1 MDISLV
7 PELMSICTLQDPHDA
22 PIDQP
27 HTFLIMGKET
37 ATLVCPL
44 DNVPDSV
51 LVREDGWKC
60 FTLEDSLYTCNAGG
74 LGKVCMLLDEAGIP
88 IVVESDGEL
97 DYILLKEE
105 HFTKALYAL
114 EQNGFRIT
122 Q

>member
-1 MDISLV
+1 MDISLI
-7 PELMSICTLQDPHDA
+7 PELMSLCTLASPEDA
-22 PIDQP
+22 PLDAP
-27 HTFLIMGKET
+27 HTFVIIGKET
-37 ATLVCPL
+37 TTLVCPL
-44 DNVPDSV
+44 DNVPDCA
-51 LVREDGWKC
+51 LMREDGWKC
-60 FTLEDSLYTCNAGG
+60 FTLPDSLYTCNAGG

-97 DYILLKEE
+97 DYIFLKEE